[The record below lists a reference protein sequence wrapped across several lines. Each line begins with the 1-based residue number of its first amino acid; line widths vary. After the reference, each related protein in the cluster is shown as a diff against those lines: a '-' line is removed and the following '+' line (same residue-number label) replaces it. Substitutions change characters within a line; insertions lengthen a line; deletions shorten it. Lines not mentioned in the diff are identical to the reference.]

1 MYVLY
6 YVKLPQQCRELCIVC
21 VCIGCACNVSH
32 ITCICVYKMFGVRK
46 MYFLTKAEFI

>member
-1 MYVLY
+1 MQGIVYCV
-6 YVKLPQQCRELCIVC
+6 RES

-32 ITCICVYKMFGVRK
+32 MMYICVYKMFGVRK